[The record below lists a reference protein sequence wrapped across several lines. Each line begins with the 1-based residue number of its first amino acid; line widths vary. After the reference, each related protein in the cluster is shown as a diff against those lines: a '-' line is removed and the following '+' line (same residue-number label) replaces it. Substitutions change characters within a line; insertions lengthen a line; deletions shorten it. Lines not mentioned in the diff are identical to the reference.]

1 MDTFRLRYEY
11 LPFNISQTKGTH
23 MLTLRL
29 RYDKQILALSLR
41 ADAYYYRAKSP
52 RCII

>member
-29 RYDKQILALSLR
+29 RYDKQILALSL
-41 ADAYYYRAKSP
+41 
-52 RCII
+52 IISLLNTFLYFIV